1 MSRHNEVFLYGMVL
15 MPPQFKKNEEGT
27 NVRGCISLLVV
38 RGQRDI
44 CNDKLTN
51 IRYDAPMILTEDEKW
66 IKVMEKLKVCNMV
79 EVKGVYTTR
88 DINKPKLC
96 PHCKEISVKKGTI
109 SYVTPIYMDVR
120 ETGIDEM
127 AAKMLLE
134 KRAEISNSVTVIG
147 TATKNP
153 EYYKEEKYS
162 VLQYPIAV
170 NRKYFIPDGQ
180 NIIKT
185 DYPMI
190 KAFGVKADEDYKRIK
205 MGTEVLINGM
215 LQTKEFMNKVTCSN
229 CGAEN
234 ELKDTS
240 MEIIPYATEYLKGY
254 VTEEELEKAEQEKTK
269 AFEKELFKN

>member
-15 MPPQFKKNEEGT
+15 MPPQFKKSEEGK
-27 NVRGCISLLVV
+27 NIRGCISLLVI

-88 DINKPKLC
+88 DIDKPKIC
-96 PHCKEISVKKGTI
+96 PYCKEISIKKGTI
-109 SYVTPIYMDVR
+109 SYISPIYMDVR

-127 AAKMLLE
+127 TAKMLLE
-134 KRAEISNSVTVIG
+134 KRAEISNSVTIIG
-147 TATKNP
+147 TATKEP

-170 NRKYFIPDGQ
+170 NRKYYIPESQ
-180 NIIKT
+180 TVSKT

-190 KAFGVKADEDYKRIK
+190 KTFGIKADEDHKRIK
-205 MGTEVLINGM
+205 IGTEVLINGM
-215 LQTKEFMNKVTCSN
+215 LQTKEFMNKVLCTH

-254 VTEEELEKAEQEKTK
+254 VTEEEIAEQEQKDAK
-269 AFEKELFKN
+269 NAAEVLFRS